1 MHSRIVTRITVLAT
15 VGALVAGCASQQ
27 GTNTAVGAA
36 GLGALGAAVG
46 GIVGGAKGAAIGG
59 AAGLAIGA
67 AAGYGWDAISKRLFG
82 TAQNT
87 GTTVTQKPDSVMV
100 TVPINT
106 CTRNK
111 GCELDASS
119 SAVLAQVAQ
128 EMKTDPTL
136 TVDINGFSDASGT
149 QAGNEHVSLQR
160 AKKVQDYLTQLG
172 VRPDRIKSVDGLGAQ
187 SPIVDNNSPDRWKNR
202 RVELYL
208 HSPSGNGMQ
217 PCSGPQCPQASQ

>member
-15 VGALVAGCASQQ
+15 VGALAAGCASQQ
-27 GTNTAVGAA
+27 GTDTAVGAA

-59 AAGLAIGA
+59 AAGLASGA
-67 AAGYGWDAISKRLFG
+67 AAGYGWDAIGKRLFG

-87 GTTVTQKPDSVMV
+87 AATVTQKPDSVMV

-106 CTRNK
+106 CTRTK

-119 SAVLAQVAQ
+119 SAVLTQVAQ
-128 EMKTDPTL
+128 EMKTNPAL

-149 QAGNEHVSLQR
+149 QTGNEHVSLQR

-208 HSPSGNGMQ
+208 HSPGGNDLQ
-217 PCSGPQCPQASQ
+217 PCTGPQCPQASQ